1 MRELLAAHPGKA
13 YVERWWLLYTP
24 VWGAITGV
32 VMLGGFA
39 ERWGDLPCLLF
50 GLVVAG
56 GALIPLVW
64 PHASER
70 ALAFRE
76 RASAKLVL
84 SVLLLSFGLN
94 YVQTPF
100 FFDVLHMHY
109 GFHVRW
115 AIDRNPIFLYL
126 VTVAYFGTY
135 ASLCMIAQRWLR
147 PRIGAISWVL
157 APIAMAFFET
167 VLNANPWMTRL
178 FCYDELPFMLTF
190 GTLVYAMSFVLVLP
204 VWMRIEDT
212 PTSRSLP
219 MPHLVIAMCAVLFV
233 DRLMLDLVEG
243 LIAPLFTTV
252 LHDAPGLGPGGC
264 LAPS

>member
-1 MRELLAAHPGKA
+1 MDALLAAHPAKA
-13 YVERWWLLYTP
+13 HVERWWLLYTP

-50 GLVVAG
+50 GIVVAL
-56 GALIPLVW
+56 GALLPLAR

-70 ALAFRE
+70 ALVWHE
-76 RASAKLVL
+76 RTSAKLVV
-84 SVLLLSFGLN
+84 SVLMLSFGLN

-109 GFHVRW
+109 GFHVTW
-115 AIDRNPIFLYL
+115 TIDRNPVFLYL

-147 PRIGAISWVL
+147 PRIGVLSWLV

-178 FCYDELPFMLTF
+178 FCYDELAFMLTF

-204 VWMRIEDT
+204 
-212 PTSRSLP
+212 
-219 MPHLVIAMCAVLFV
+219 
-233 DRLMLDLVEG
+233 
-243 LIAPLFTTV
+243 
-252 LHDAPGLGPGGC
+252 
-264 LAPS
+264 

>member
-1 MRELLAAHPGKA
+1 MRELLAAHPAKS

-50 GLVVAG
+50 GLVVAA
-56 GALIPLVW
+56 GALVPLVR
-64 PHASER
+64 PHPTEE
-70 ALAFRE
+70 ALPWHART
-76 RASAKLVL
+76 SAKLVV
-84 SVLLLSFGLN
+84 SVLVLSFGLN

-100 FFDVLHMHY
+100 FVDVLHMHY

-115 AIDRNPIFLYL
+115 TIDRNPIFLYL

-147 PRIGAISWVL
+147 PRIGVLAWVL

-204 VWMRIEDT
+204 VWMRIEET
-212 PTSRSLP
+212 PASRALP
-219 MPHLVIAMCAVLFV
+219 MQHLVIAMCAVLFV

-252 LHDAPGLGPGGC
+252 IHDAPGLGPGGC
-264 LAPS
+264 LVP